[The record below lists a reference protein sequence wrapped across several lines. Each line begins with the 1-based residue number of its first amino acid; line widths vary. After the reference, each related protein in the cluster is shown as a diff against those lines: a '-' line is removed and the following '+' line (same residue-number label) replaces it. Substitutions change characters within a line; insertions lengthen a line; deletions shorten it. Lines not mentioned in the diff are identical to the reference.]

1 LLAEFGWKRL
11 VVRSMLMLLM
21 VFIGETVRDFGKVLA
36 LVGGSTTTVLNMVF
50 PPIIYLKFKSTLEP
64 ERYE

>member
-1 LLAEFGWKRL
+1 MLIILAFGWKRCL
-11 VVRSMLMLLM
+11 VRTGMLLLM

-50 PPIIYLKFKSTLEP
+50 PPIIYLKFKATLEP
-64 ERYE
+64 DR